1 MNNPIISPITTP
13 MIVPAASI
21 FFSLVVIS
29 TSQLVALSL
38 ETTSEEASG
47 ETSSANCTNKGVDRF
62 TAKWW
67 GENWL
72 LLVGPL
78 GFEPRTYGL

>member
-1 MNNPIISPITTP
+1 MNNPSISPITTP

-21 FFSLVVIS
+21 FFSLVVMFDLQRCNL
-29 TSQLVALSL
+29 TALIL
-38 ETTSEEASG
+38 ELTALPQSG
-47 ETSSANCTNKGVDRF
+47 LREG
-62 TAKWW
+62 
-67 GENWL
+67 WL